1 VHFLGSVVRIK
12 VRVQDNAIALDT
24 FNDPSAAP
32 PERGAP
38 VMVSFTP
45 ADVLVLEGA

>member
-1 VHFLGSVVRIK
+1 MHFLGSVVRIK

-24 FNDPSAAP
+24 FNDPSAVP

-38 VMVSFTP
+38 VTVSFTP